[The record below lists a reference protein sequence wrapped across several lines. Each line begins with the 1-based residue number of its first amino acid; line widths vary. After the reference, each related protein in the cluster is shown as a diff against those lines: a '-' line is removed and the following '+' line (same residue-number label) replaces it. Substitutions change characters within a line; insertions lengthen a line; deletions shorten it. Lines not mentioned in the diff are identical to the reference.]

1 MKNNYENELIGATES
16 VIKGNYINLSGSIKL
31 GSDIVSVFFFI
42 KGVES

>member
-31 GSDIVSVFFFI
+31 GSDIVFVFFHQ
-42 KGVES
+42 GS